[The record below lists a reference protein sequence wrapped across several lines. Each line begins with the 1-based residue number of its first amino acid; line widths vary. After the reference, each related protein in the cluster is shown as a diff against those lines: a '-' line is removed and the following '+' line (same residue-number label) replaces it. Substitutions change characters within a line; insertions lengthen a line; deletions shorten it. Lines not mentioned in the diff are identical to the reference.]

1 MIDVKVNCIPG
12 HIDVAIVP
20 ERVLRSDA
28 VGTAD
33 IVAAESAIIVVDE
46 VAAAVVAAATTS

>member
-1 MIDVKVNCIPG
+1 MSCTLLS
-12 HIDVAIVP
+12 AIRTRLVP

-28 VGTAD
+28 IGTAD

-46 VAAAVVAAATTS
+46 VAAVVVAAATTS

>member
-1 MIDVKVNCIPG
+1 MGPFYARNG
-12 HIDVAIVP
+12 

-28 VGTAD
+28 IGTAD

-46 VAAAVVAAATTS
+46 VAAVVVAAATTS